1 MAKKNDFEK
10 QDEQL
15 QEVNEALSG
24 AGRWIENHQKVITW
38 VLAILLVGGL
48 GYFGYRQ
55 FIVIPKKEAAKA
67 ATYQVQANVGQNVL
81 RDSTLTDEQKM
92 RLIDSL
98 RVYGDATQAIEGYI
112 DIAEECSYQEGDLAA
127 LYAGIGL
134 YNLGKYQ
141 EAIDYLQRFEAED
154 VNIYPASR
162 MLLGDTYVEL
172 GQYDEALEVY
182 NEVIEKGHKVFAPR
196 CLYKSGLVYLL
207 RKNDK
212 ANALKAFTTIK
223 SEYPTSVDAM
233 QIDKYIAVV
242 K

>member
-38 VLAILLVGGL
+38 VLAILFVGGL

-55 FIVIPKKEAAKA
+55 FIVLPKKEAAKA
-67 ATYQVQANVGQNVL
+67 ATYQADNLGQNVW

-98 RVYGDATQAIEGYI
+98 RVYGDATQGVDGYK
-112 DIAEECSYQEGDLAA
+112 DIADDCSYQEGDLAA
-127 LYAGIGL
+127 LKAGISL
-134 YNLGKYQ
+134 YNLGNYQ

>member
-1 MAKKNDFEK
+1 MTKKNDFEK

-24 AGRWIENHQKVITW
+24 AGRWVEDHQKVITW
-38 VLAILLVGGL
+38 VLGILFVAGL

-55 FIVIPKKEAAKA
+55 FIVLPKKEAAKNA
-67 ATYQVQANVGQNVL
+67 LYQVQSNVGQSVVN
-81 RDSTLTDEQKM
+81 DSTLTDEQKM
-92 RLIDSL
+92 HLLDSL
-98 RVYGDATQAIEGYI
+98 RVYGDASQGIEGYI

-127 LYAGIGL
+127 LYAGISL

-141 EAIDYLQRFEAED
+141 EAVDYLLRFEAED

-172 GQYDEALEVY
+172 GQYDEALEAY

-196 CLYKSGLVYLL
+196 CLYKAGLVYLL
-207 RKNDK
+207 RKDDK
-212 ANALKAFTTIK
+212 ASALNAFTTIK
-223 SEYPTSVDAM
+223 NEYPTSMDAM
-233 QIDKYIAVV
+233 LIDKYIAVV